1 MEEQV
6 NWVPA
11 IAVLVSGLII
21 GLIVVLMSRSKRESL
36 PPEPEEETLDDL
48 QERSDLLIRQLQE
61 MDVTSDPDERRKVE
75 LEAAALLR
83 RIEELR
89 AESSVEPGPA
99 VEQDDEEKIVAP
111 AGGIPRFL
119 WGVGTAVLVG
129 AIVWFVVSYMSV
141 RDESGMLTGGLPGMT
156 SAPAPAA
163 SSPQALRLEEWVAAN
178 PGDLDARLDLAR
190 VYLMDQELLKVWDQ
204 TQYVLERSPNHPR
217 ALSYAAVVRLAMGQT
232 AVALEM
238 LESALVS
245 DPTLLDAR
253 IHLALAYLQ
262 LDRRTEAIRI
272 LNEAREI
279 DPDQSPM
286 IDQILDEIS
295 QQWPEG

>member
-21 GLIVVLMSRSKRESL
+21 GLIVVLLSRSKRESL
-36 PPEPEEETLDDL
+36 PGEPEEETLDDL
-48 QERSDLLIRQLQE
+48 RERSDLLIRQLQE
-61 MDVTSDPDERRKVE
+61 MESTSDPEARRKVE
-75 LEAAALLR
+75 LEAAAVLR
-83 RIEELR
+83 RIEEMR
-89 AESSVEPGPA
+89 VESAARPPA
-99 VEQDDEEKIVAP
+99 VEEDDEEEIVEP
-111 AGGIPRFL
+111 AGGVPRFL
-119 WGVGTAVLVG
+119 WGLGTAVVVG

-141 RDESGMLTGGLPGMT
+141 RDESGMLTGGLPGMA

-178 PGDLDARLDLAR
+178 PDNLDVRLDLAR

-238 LESALVS
+238 LENALAN

-253 IHLALAYLQ
+253 IHLSLAYLQ
-262 LDRRTEAIRI
+262 LDRRAEAIRV
-272 LNEAREI
+272 LNEARDI
-279 DPDQSPM
+279 HPDQAQM
-286 IDQILDEIS
+286 IDQILAEIS